1 MRKNSINPREHSIK
15 SPKKTG
21 GAQFCLKKRNKPMM
35 IFYELLLKKRDK
47 RQKATIKKNRK
58 ERKTALRGQIEISI
72 RQYYCLKK

>member
-47 RQKATIKKNRK
+47 RQKSDDKKKIERK
-58 ERKTALRGQIEISI
+58 EKRP
-72 RQYYCLKK
+72 